1 LVSVKVVAAVL
12 VAALVVVGSVSVYE
26 VYYTGSP
33 QTCQVLKGT
42 TVQKSQTTKTTFG
55 AVTEY
60 KLPSPDRWANAV
72 TMASDGSVWFAE
84 DGVPGVGHLFPSNGT
99 LVEYPWPGYTPPA
112 PPDCVPSESSSGIA
126 LWNGRVWAAEEFG
139 NVLWGVNPSDGS
151 AQVLNVTGKADF
163 PYWVSV
169 GPDGALW
176 FTSDDL
182 PAVLGRLQTNMSL
195 QIISLQGMGN
205 DEPLQLDFVNYT
217 LAYISTVN
225 LSENSTTHGC
235 VCNGHIYSF
244 DPSKAGQSITPT
256 LVGGAFDLQLPTSVA
271 YSAGSIWVA
280 QHEAAS
286 IARFNI
292 DTGAWTVY
300 PTSIVPWSPTT
311 LPYVVQAT
319 GGIVWFN
326 EHYANKIALLNP
338 GLGTL
343 TEYSETNPPITT
355 FDGVQNDVSIAPGAN
370 NSLWFTSMSGD
381 YVGVLNGNYDP
392 GLSVQSVG
400 SNTRTIRQGGN
411 ASFTLTVTAPC
422 ACSLRVNVSDSEN
435 PESIPKAI
443 QIVPGTNLIQAGV
456 SPFSLGVSVV
466 VGQGVKQ
473 GNYTLAVTV
482 TDGDVQQTAY
492 LFLVVT

>member
-1 LVSVKVVAAVL
+1 LVSGKVLVAVL
-12 VAALVVVGSVSVYE
+12 VVVLVVVSSVGVYE
-26 VYYTGSP
+26 VYFASSP
-33 QTCQVLKGT
+33 PSCQVLNGQS
-42 TVQKSQTTKTTFG
+42 VQRSQTTRTTFG

-84 DGVPGVGHLFPSNGT
+84 DAVPGVGHLFPSNGT
-99 LVEYPWPGYTPPA
+99 LVEYPWPGYTPPS

-151 AQVLNVTGKADF
+151 AQLVNVTGKADF

-176 FTSDDL
+176 FTSDNL
-182 PAVLGRLQTNMSL
+182 PAVLGRIQTNMSL
-195 QIISLQGMGN
+195 QIIALQGMGK
-205 DEPLQLDFVNYT
+205 DEPLQLDFVNST
-217 LAYISTVN
+217 LAYMSTVN
-225 LSENSTTHGC
+225 LSTNSTTHGC
-235 VCNGHIYSF
+235 VCDGHIYSF
-244 DPSKAGQSITPT
+244 DPSKAGGAITPT
-256 LVGGAFDLQLPTSVA
+256 VVGGTLDLRLPTSVA

-286 IARFNI
+286 IARFNYE
-292 DTGAWTVY
+292 TGAWTIY
-300 PTSIVPWSPTT
+300 PTSLVPWSPTT
-311 LPYVVQAT
+311 LPYVVETT
-319 GGIVWFN
+319 GGTVWFN

-370 NSLWFTSMSGD
+370 NSLWFTSLSGD
-381 YVGVLNGNYDP
+381 YVGVLNGNYDS
-392 GLSVQSVG
+392 GLSVQSAGPNARSVSPGG
-400 SNTRTIRQGGN
+400 ST
-411 ASFTLTVTAPC
+411 SFSLTVSGAWSSP
-422 ACSLRVNVSDSEN
+422 AGVNVSDSEN
-435 PESIPKAI
+435 SESVPKAI
-443 QIVPGTNLIQAGV
+443 QIVPSTNTIQPGS
-456 SPFSLGVSVV
+456 SPFNLEVAVA

-473 GNYTLAVTV
+473 GNYTIAVTI
-482 TDGDVQQTAY
+482 TDGEVQQTAY
-492 LFLVVT
+492 LFIDVT